1 MSHEESSLI
10 TTRSASEIL
19 QVHVRTV
26 RKWIDSFQ
34 EYVSPQVN
42 EKGHYVLTPESFMR
56 LKEIKVRMQDS
67 NKSMRQV
74 KEELVEEGKLV
85 SVGLV
90 DVNQDSFI
98 EKMDKFEEKVTHLCT
113 RLEKLETHMYSL
125 FNIYKY
131 MEHKM
136 TSINNDS
143 FLLEEIK
150 EYLYHI
156 EQNQDDLRG
165 EIRNLTLAHQLT
177 SATNDEL
184 PARRHRRDRFFRLF

>member
-1 MSHEESSLI
+1 MNHEESLI
-10 TTRSASEIL
+10 TTRRASEVL

-34 EYVSPQVN
+34 EYVSPQIN
-42 EKGHYVLTPESFMR
+42 EKGHYIMTPESFMR

-74 KEELVEEGKLV
+74 KEELVEEGKLIPANP
-85 SVGLV
+85 
-90 DVNQDSFI
+90 DMNQESFI
-98 EKMDKFEEKVTHLCT
+98 EKMDKFEEKVTNLCT
-113 RLEKLETHMYSL
+113 RLEKLESHMYSL
-125 FNIYKY
+125 FNVYKY

-177 SATNDEL
+177 STTTEEL
-184 PARRHRRDRFFRLF
+184 PTRRHRRDRFFRLF

>member
-1 MSHEESSLI
+1 MSHEESLI
-10 TTRSASEIL
+10 TTRRASEIL

-34 EYVSPQVN
+34 EYVSPQIN
-42 EKGHYVLTPESFMR
+42 EKGHYIMTPESFMR

-67 NKSMRQV
+67 KKSMRQV
-74 KEELVEEGKLV
+74 KEELVEEGKLIPA
-85 SVGLV
+85 SS
-90 DVNQDSFI
+90 DINQESFI
-98 EKMDKFEEKVTHLCT
+98 EKMDKFEEKVTNLCT
-113 RLEKLETHMYSL
+113 RLEKLESHMYSL
-125 FNIYKY
+125 FNVYKY

-177 SATNDEL
+177 STTTEEL
-184 PARRHRRDRFFRLF
+184 PTRRHRRDRFFRLF